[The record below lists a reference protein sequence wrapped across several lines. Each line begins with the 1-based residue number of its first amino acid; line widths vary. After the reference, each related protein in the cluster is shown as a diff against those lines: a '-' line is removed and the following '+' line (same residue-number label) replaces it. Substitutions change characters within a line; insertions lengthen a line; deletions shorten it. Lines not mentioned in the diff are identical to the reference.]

1 MVQCCITFFSDCCH
15 FQEGDGEEDED
26 EDPDYQPPPVSH
38 HWDYFTGG
46 VKAICLIRQEV
57 FLNLIETS
65 VQTSIYLFL
74 IEI

>member
-1 MVQCCITFFSDCCH
+1 MQCCITFFSDCCH

-65 VQTSIYLFL
+65 VQISIYLFL

>member
-15 FQEGDGEEDED
+15 LQEGDGEEDED

-38 HWDYFTGG
+38 YWDYFTGG

-65 VQTSIYLFL
+65 VQISIYHFL

>member
-46 VKAICLIRQEV
+46 VKAISLIRQEV

>member
-38 HWDYFTGG
+38 YCDYFTGG

-57 FLNLIETS
+57 FFN
-65 VQTSIYLFL
+65 FK
-74 IEI
+74 

>member
-38 HWDYFTGG
+38 YWDHFTGG

-65 VQTSIYLFL
+65 LQTSIYLFL

>member
-65 VQTSIYLFL
+65 VQISIYLFL

>member
-1 MVQCCITFFSDCCH
+1 MQCCIIFFADCCH

-38 HWDYFTGG
+38 YCDYFKGG

-57 FLNLIETS
+57 FLNLMETS